1 MRNIE
6 NEGIKNKMFIK
17 LNFKFNFKF
26 IFEFNSQIF
35 FLLQNE
41 IDDDQRN
48 IENERIK
55 NKISIYNIAP
65 YCL

>member
-1 MRNIE
+1 
-6 NEGIKNKMFIK
+6 MFIK

-55 NKISIYNIAP
+55 NKISIESYEF
-65 YCL
+65 